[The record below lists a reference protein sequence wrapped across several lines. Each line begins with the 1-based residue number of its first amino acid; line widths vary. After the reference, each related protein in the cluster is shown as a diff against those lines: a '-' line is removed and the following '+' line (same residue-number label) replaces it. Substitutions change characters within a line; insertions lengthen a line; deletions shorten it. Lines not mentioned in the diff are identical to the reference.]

1 MSQNA
6 ASLSI
11 SKRIITSLSV
21 SSDDWEEDVNTTA
34 SPNTAATTDTSKY
47 ITFSKYQQRKIKRF
61 TIIKKKDHL
70 DDSDYEVISGIN
82 KYSIYKSVNKGWL
95 CTCRHFA
102 LFQTPCSHIKAV
114 ILYEQTSHRDEK
126 NAQNYSE
133 L

>member
-1 MSQNA
+1 MILII
-6 ASLSI
+6 ASLSM
-11 SKRIITSLSV
+11 
-21 SSDDWEEDVNTTA
+21 SSDDVEDDINNIA
-34 SPNTAATTDTSKY
+34 SPNTAATETSKY

-61 TIIKKKDHL
+61 TIIKTKDHL
-70 DDSDYEVISGIN
+70 DDSDYEVMSGIN

-102 LFQTPCSHIKAV
+102 LIQTPCSHIKAV

>member
-1 MSQNA
+1 MI
-6 ASLSI
+6 LII
-11 SKRIITSLSV
+11 SSLSV
-21 SSDDWEEDVNTTA
+21 SSDDEEEDVNTTA
-34 SPNTAATTDTSKY
+34 SPNTATTDTSKY

-70 DDSDYEVISGIN
+70 GDSDYEVISGIN

-114 ILYEQTSHRDEK
+114 ILHEQISHRDKK
-126 NAQNYSE
+126 NTRNYPE

>member
-1 MSQNA
+1 MILIIA
-6 ASLSI
+6 GLSM
-11 SKRIITSLSV
+11 
-21 SSDDWEEDVNTTA
+21 SSDDVEDDINNIA
-34 SPNTAATTDTSKY
+34 SPNTAATETSKY

-70 DDSDYEVISGIN
+70 DDFDYEVMSGIN

-126 NAQNYSE
+126 NAQNYPE

>member
-1 MSQNA
+1 MILIIA
-6 ASLSI
+6 GLSM
-11 SKRIITSLSV
+11 
-21 SSDDWEEDVNTTA
+21 SSDDVEDDINNIA
-34 SPNTAATTDTSKY
+34 SPNTAATETSKY

-61 TIIKKKDHL
+61 TIIKTKDHL
-70 DDSDYEVISGIN
+70 NDSDYEVMSGIN

>member
-1 MSQNA
+1 M
-6 ASLSI
+6 
-11 SKRIITSLSV
+11 SV
-21 SSDDWEEDVNTTA
+21 SSDDGEEDVNTTA
-34 SPNTAATTDTSKY
+34 SPNTTTTDASKY

-70 DDSDYEVISGIN
+70 GDSDYEVISGMN

-114 ILYEQTSHRDEK
+114 VLHEQTSYINEK
-126 NAQNYSE
+126 NTRNYHE

>member
-1 MSQNA
+1 MILII
-6 ASLSI
+6 ASLSM
-11 SKRIITSLSV
+11 
-21 SSDDWEEDVNTTA
+21 SSDDVEDDINNIA
-34 SPNTAATTDTSKY
+34 SPNTAATENSKY

-61 TIIKKKDHL
+61 TIIKTKDHL
-70 DDSDYEVISGIN
+70 DDSDYEVMSGIN